1 MTSAFE
7 GTDVANRPIEAL
19 CRHLDRALAPSRAH
33 KSAALGHLR
42 EVNAN
47 LLALS
52 WTQSAAI
59 GRVARFGRLVASAL
73 ETSIGTEA
81 RALPI
86 DEAASLLGRSQETI
100 RRRIR
105 SGELEALRE
114 GRRLLVREDQLWRLT
129 ARGLATSPRLQQKGA
144 ALRRSAQRRTERA
157 TTDVTRRVGQ
167 WVATINDEV
176 VVAADTAREVVAWL
190 DAHDRTAD
198 SMFRVPVDEQAIEGA
213 APA

>member
-1 MTSAFE
+1 MTSAW
-7 GTDVANRPIEAL
+7 GTDVSKRRIEAL

-33 KSAALGHLR
+33 QSAGLAHLR

-47 LLALS
+47 LLARS
-52 WTQSAAI
+52 STQSAAI
-59 GRVARFGRLVASAL
+59 RRVARFGGLVASAL
-73 ETSIGTEA
+73 EMPRGAEV

-105 SGELEALRE
+105 TGDLEALRE

-129 ARGLATSPRLQQKGA
+129 ARGLATSPEVQQKVA
-144 ALRRSAQRRTERA
+144 TLRRSAQRGTERA
-157 TTDVTRRVGQ
+157 TKDVSHRVGQ
-167 WVATINDEV
+167 WVATVNDQI
-176 VVAADTAREVVAWL
+176 VVAADQAHEVVAWL
-190 DAHDRTAD
+190 DAHDTTAD
-198 SMFRVPVDEQAIEGA
+198 SMFRLPLDERAVEGA